1 MSDQL
6 YKTLGVAKNASQ
18 SDIKSAYRKLMKKL
32 HPDLHPDD
40 KKNEARFKK
49 VSAAYD
55 IIGDENKR
63 ALYDRGEIDED
74 GNDRAPQFGG
84 GNPFHGAQG
93 QGGFQGGFGGQGDMN
108 DLFSQ
113 MFRGRQGGMG
123 GGFRQQ
129 AFKGEDRRYSMK
141 ISFLDAAL
149 GGTKD
154 IRLADGTLLNVKI
167 PRGIDDGKTI
177 RLKGKGD
184 AGFNGGPAGDAMIE
198 VKIKPHPVFKRDGL
212 DLEVVLPVTVYE
224 AGLGAK
230 IEVPTL
236 RGAVGLNIPAG
247 STSGKVLRLKGR
259 GIETTR
265 KKGDQLVRLSVEMPK
280 TIDEETKALLQSWQ
294 QDHSYD
300 PRKKMN
306 EALKK

>member
-6 YKTLGVAKNASQ
+6 YKTLGVAKNAPQ
-18 SDIKSAYRKLMKKL
+18 SEIKSAYRKLMKKL
-32 HPDLHPDD
+32 HPDLHPND

-55 IIGDENKR
+55 IIGDDNKR
-63 ALYDRGEIDED
+63 ALYDRGEIDDD

-93 QGGFQGGFGGQGDMN
+93 QGGFQGGFGGGDMN

-113 MFRGRQGGMG
+113 MFRGRQQGGMG

-129 AFKGEDRRYSMK
+129 AFKGEDRRYAMK

-149 GGTKD
+149 GGAKEL
-154 IRLADGTLLNVKI
+154 RLANGTTLSVKI

-184 AGFNGGPAGDAMIE
+184 AGHNGGPAGDAMIE
-198 VKIKPHPVFKRDGL
+198 VKIMAHPVFKRDGL
-212 DLEVVLPVTVYE
+212 DIEVILPVTVYE

-230 IEVPTL
+230 VEVPTL
-236 RGAVGLNIPAG
+236 RGAVGLNIPRG

-259 GIETTR
+259 GIETAR
-265 KKGDQLVRLSVEMPK
+265 KKGDQLVRLSVDMPERL
-280 TIDEETKALLQSWQ
+280 DDDSAALLESWQ
-294 QDHSYD
+294 KNHAYD
-300 PRKKMN
+300 PRAKMN
-306 EALKK
+306 AALKK